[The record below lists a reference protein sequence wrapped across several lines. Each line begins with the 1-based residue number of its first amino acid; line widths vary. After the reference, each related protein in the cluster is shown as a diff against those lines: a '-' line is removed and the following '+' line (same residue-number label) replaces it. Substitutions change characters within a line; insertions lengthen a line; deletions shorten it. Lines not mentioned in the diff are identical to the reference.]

1 MRPEDPDARSS
12 SVPSLSSM
20 TGVSI
25 INLVKK
31 FGSTVAVA
39 GVDLWIESGSLF
51 FLLGPSGCGK
61 TTLLRMIAGFETPN
75 SGMIRFGDREVTKH
89 PPEKRDAGM
98 VFQGYA
104 LWPHLSVFENV
115 AFGLRVRKVPN
126 ADLQRR
132 VGEALELVQ
141 MNGYEDRKPTQLSG
155 GQQQR
160 VALARALAFRP
171 SVLLLDEPLSN
182 LDAKLRLEM
191 RSEIRRI
198 VDDAQIT
205 TIYVTHD
212 QEEALSLADQM
223 AVLRDGKVI
232 QTGGPRELYDQ
243 PNSRF
248 TASFLGETNFV
259 EGTVESVDRE
269 GTTVSTPLGNLR
281 SNRTLE
287 QAAIGDTISLS
298 LRPEALRVIDPE
310 NSATNPPSGWN
321 RASTAVTRSMFL
333 GETAQL
339 ELRGDGDTSL
349 KVLELHPRVVRS
361 AGSPLD
367 VAIDPADVV
376 LLSE

>member
-1 MRPEDPDARSS
+1 
-12 SVPSLSSM
+12 M

-25 INLVKK
+25 VNLVKK

-39 GVDLWIESGSLF
+39 GVDLWIEAGSLF

-61 TTLLRMIAGFETPN
+61 TTLLRMIAGFERPN
-75 SGMIRFGDREVTKH
+75 AGMIRFGDHEVTRL

-115 AFGLRVRKVPN
+115 AFGLRVRKLPN

-141 MNGYEDRKPTQLSG
+141 MTGYADRKPTQLSG

-191 RSEIRRI
+191 RHEIRRI

-212 QEEALSLADQM
+212 QEEALSLADRM
-223 AVLRDGKVI
+223 AVLRDGLLV
-232 QTGGPRELYDQ
+232 QAGPPRELYEA
-243 PNSRF
+243 PNSKF
-248 TASFLGETNFV
+248 TASFLGETNFL
-259 EGTVESVDRE
+259 EGTIESIERDS
-269 GTTVSTPLGNLR
+269 TVVTTPLGRLR
-281 SNRTLE
+281 SARCLE
-287 QAAIGDTISLS
+287 KSSPGDEISVS
-298 LRPEALRVIDPE
+298 LRPEAFRLQ
-310 NSATNPPSGWN
+310 SPPQDWN
-321 RASTAVTRSMFL
+321 RFSTTLRRSMFL
-333 GETAQL
+333 GESAQL
-339 ELRGDGDTSL
+339 EVETASESRL
-349 KVLELHPRVVRS
+349 KVLELHPRTDRS
-361 AGSPLD
+361 KGETIEL
-367 VAIDPADVV
+367 AIDPADVV
-376 LLSE
+376 LLPE

>member
-1 MRPEDPDARSS
+1 MHGRRRDGSATLPA
-12 SVPSLSSM
+12 LM

-25 INLVKK
+25 VNLVKK

-39 GVDLWIESGSLF
+39 GVDLWIEAGSLF

-61 TTLLRMIAGFETPN
+61 TTLLRMIAGFERPN
-75 SGMIRFGDREVTKH
+75 AGMIRFGDRDVTRL

-115 AFGLRVRKVPN
+115 AFGLRVRKLAN

-141 MNGYEDRKPTQLSG
+141 MTGYADRKPTQLSG

-191 RSEIRRI
+191 RHEIRRI

-223 AVLRDGKVI
+223 AVLRDGLLV
-232 QTGGPRELYDQ
+232 QAGPPRQLYDA

-259 EGTVESVDRE
+259 DGTIESIDGDSTIVK
-269 GTTVSTPLGNLR
+269 TTLGVLR
-281 SNRTLE
+281 SNRSIKK
-287 QAAIGDTISLS
+287 ANVGDEVSVS
-298 LRPEALRVIDPE
+298 LRPEAFRLGTAPE
-310 NSATNPPSGWN
+310 GWN
-321 RASTAVTRSMFL
+321 PVSTTLRRSMFL

-339 ELRGDGDTSL
+339 EVATESESVL
-349 KVLELHPRVVRS
+349 KVLELHPRTDRS
-361 AGSPLD
+361 KGETVDL
-367 VAIDPADVV
+367 AIDPSDVV

>member
-1 MRPEDPDARSS
+1 
-12 SVPSLSSM
+12 M

-25 INLVKK
+25 VNLVKK

-39 GVDLWIESGSLF
+39 GVDLWIEAGSLF

-61 TTLLRMIAGFETPN
+61 TTLLRMIAGFERPN
-75 SGMIRFGDREVTKH
+75 AGMIRFGDRDVTRL

-115 AFGLRVRKVPN
+115 AFGLRVRKLPN

-141 MNGYEDRKPTQLSG
+141 MTGYADRKPTQLSG

-191 RSEIRRI
+191 RHEIRRI

-223 AVLRDGKVI
+223 AVLRDGLLV
-232 QTGGPRELYDQ
+232 QAGPPRKLYDA

-259 EGTVESVDRE
+259 EGTIESIE
-269 GTTVSTPLGNLR
+269 GDTTVVATPLGRLR
-281 SNRTLE
+281 SARSLE
-287 QAAIGDTISLS
+287 KASVGDEISVS
-298 LRPEALRVIDPE
+298 LRPEAFRLG
-310 NSATNPPSGWN
+310 PPTEGWN
-321 RASTAVTRSMFL
+321 SVSTTLQRSMFL

-339 ELRGDGDTSL
+339 EVATTSESML
-349 KVLELHPRVVRS
+349 KVLELHPRTDRS
-361 AGSPLD
+361 KGEAIEL
-367 VAIDPADVV
+367 AIDPADVV
-376 LLSE
+376 LLPE

>member
-1 MRPEDPDARSS
+1 MHGRRRDGSATLPA
-12 SVPSLSSM
+12 LM

-25 INLVKK
+25 VNLVKK

-39 GVDLWIESGSLF
+39 GVDLWIEAGSLF

-61 TTLLRMIAGFETPN
+61 TTLLRMIAGFERPN
-75 SGMIRFGDREVTKH
+75 
-89 PPEKRDAGM
+89 AGM

-115 AFGLRVRKVPN
+115 AFGLRVRKLAN

-141 MNGYEDRKPTQLSG
+141 MTGYADRKPTQLSG

-191 RSEIRRI
+191 RHEIRRI

-223 AVLRDGKVI
+223 AVLRDGLLV
-232 QTGGPRELYDQ
+232 QAGPPRQLYDA

-259 EGTVESVDRE
+259 DGTIESID
-269 GTTVSTPLGNLR
+269 GDSTVVKTPLGVLR
-281 SNRTLE
+281 SNRSIKKPLPLP
-287 QAAIGDTISLS
+287 ACGSIS
-298 LRPEALRVIDPE
+298 
-310 NSATNPPSGWN
+310 
-321 RASTAVTRSMFL
+321 
-333 GETAQL
+333 
-339 ELRGDGDTSL
+339 
-349 KVLELHPRVVRS
+349 
-361 AGSPLD
+361 
-367 VAIDPADVV
+367 
-376 LLSE
+376 

>member
-1 MRPEDPDARSS
+1 
-12 SVPSLSSM
+12 
-20 TGVSI
+20 
-25 INLVKK
+25 
-31 FGSTVAVA
+31 
-39 GVDLWIESGSLF
+39 
-51 FLLGPSGCGK
+51 
-61 TTLLRMIAGFETPN
+61 
-75 SGMIRFGDREVTKH
+75 
-89 PPEKRDAGM
+89 M

-248 TASFLGETNFV
+248 TASFLGETNFI
-259 EGTVESVDRE
+259 EGTVESVDSE
-269 GTTVSTPLGNLR
+269 GTTVSSPLGNLR
-281 SNRTLE
+281 SNRILE
-287 QAAIGDTISLS
+287 HAAVGDVISLS

-310 NSATNPPSGWN
+310 NNATNPPSGWN
-321 RASTAVTRSMFL
+321 RTSTAVTRSMFL

-367 VAIDPADVV
+367 VAVDPADVV

>member
-1 MRPEDPDARSS
+1 
-12 SVPSLSSM
+12 M
-20 TGVSI
+20 TGVSVV
-25 INLVKK
+25 NLVKK

-39 GVDLWIESGSLF
+39 GVDLWIEAGTLF

-75 SGMIRFGDREVTKH
+75 SGMIRFGDRDVTKH

-141 MNGYEDRKPTQLSG
+141 MNGYENRKPTQLSG

-223 AVLRDGKVI
+223 AVLRDGKIV
-232 QTGGPRELYDQ
+232 QTGGPRELYDG

-259 EGTVESVDRE
+259 EGTVESIGTD
-269 GTTVSTPLGNLR
+269 GTTVTSALGRLR
-281 SNRTLE
+281 SKRVLE
-287 QAAIGDTISLS
+287 NSAIGDTISLS
-298 LRPEALRVIDPE
+298 LRPEALRIIDPT
-310 NSATNPPSGWN
+310 NDATKAPAEWN
-321 RASTAVTRSMFL
+321 RAATTLSSSMFL

-339 ELRGDGDTSL
+339 ELQGEGDTTL
-349 KVLELHPRVVRS
+349 KVLELHPRVLRPTGT
-361 AGSPLD
+361 ALE

>member
-1 MRPEDPDARSS
+1 
-12 SVPSLSSM
+12 M
-20 TGVSI
+20 TGVSVV
-25 INLVKK
+25 NLVKK

-39 GVDLWIESGSLF
+39 GVDLWIEAGTLF

-75 SGMIRFGDREVTKH
+75 SGMIRFGDRDVTKH

-141 MNGYEDRKPTQLSG
+141 MNGYENRKPTQLSG

-223 AVLRDGKVI
+223 AVLRDGKIV
-232 QTGGPRELYDQ
+232 QTGGPRELYDG

-259 EGTVESVDRE
+259 EGTVESIGTD
-269 GTTVSTPLGNLR
+269 GTTVTSALGRLR
-281 SNRTLE
+281 SKRVLE
-287 QAAIGDTISLS
+287 NSAIGDTISLS
-298 LRPEALRVIDPE
+298 LRPEALRIIDPANDATKVPAE
-310 NSATNPPSGWN
+310 WTRAATTLNS
-321 RASTAVTRSMFL
+321 SMFL

-339 ELRGDGDTSL
+339 ELQGEGDTKL
-349 KVLELHPRVVRS
+349 KVLELHPRVLRS
-361 AGSPLD
+361 TGTALE